1 MYERKALDKIL
12 DKNLHINSKYHVIFK
27 GMNAIAAML
36 LMGISGSVLAQSY
49 TEVVHPS
56 LDNYDTTVKNLIS
69 RAGNKYTYNFGGG
82 DLNISKVYQDHIK
95 GIDVSGGYQIKVSN
109 LANLKLETDYA
120 KFLHAVYFYAGT
132 YQSEGNT
139 YDKKLEYGDGLIE
152 VNNNTAL
159 GTFKSDGFHIE
170 GIANTNLT
178 EPSVILGDLTIKS
191 TVDGQGISTLTGT
204 FGFADGIHLTS
215 QNVIVKGGNVD
226 ITSKA
231 KGVDQAISY
240 GIFADNADNSITLD
254 SAKISA
260 ISTGN
265 HSKNGSAAYGIRLDK
280 STQVKIDGAIEISA
294 YVEDTQEVIA
304 RGLDFEDENN
314 DKGSEGIFL
323 GDNIIE
329 ATAKAQNNA
338 YVTAVLAKN
347 QSTIVLGK
355 STICAKTVLTGGI
368 DTENLK
374 LESFGIKVV
383 VITGWDNSDVPKQIR
398 LCGELF
404 GKQEQAEELVDF
416 YQKPVDYINE
426 QLKQVTDR
434 KKVYW
439 EYGDDYSTCIP
450 GTSNDGWHN
459 MILMAGGI
467 NIFGDAS
474 LAGKDIDPEQI
485 LTEDPDLIVKIY
497 AGKNVIGNSG
507 VFTAPPQEEFAEKAD
522 EMLKRP
528 GWKDLKAV
536 KEGNFYLNTAFMSGG
551 LGKMIGAAYM
561 AKWLYPD
568 LMTDLDP
575 DAIFTQWMKYQGFEP
590 NAPHYYHVPAQG

>member
-1 MYERKALDKIL
+1 MRNSRRWLAAIL
-12 DKNLHINSKYHVIFK
+12 AGAMIAVTGCAGNTASKQETT
-27 GMNAIAAML
+27 AAETTAAETTAEETIAAKTTAEAKEGETTTFVDDL
-36 LMGISGSVLAQSY
+36 GR
-49 TEVVHPS
+49 EVELELPITRACVA
-56 LDNYDTTVKNLIS
+56 NRYNNELI
-69 RAGNKYTYNFGGG
+69 RAVGAG
-82 DLNISKVYQDHIK
+82 D
-95 GIDVSGGYQIKVSN
+95 
-109 LANLKLETDYA
+109 
-120 KFLHAVYFYAGT
+120 AV
-132 YQSEGNT
+132 
-139 YDKKLEYGDGLIE
+139 
-152 VNNNTAL
+152 V
-159 GTFKSDGFHIE
+159 
-170 GIANTNLT
+170 
-178 EPSVILGDLTIKS
+178 
-191 TVDGQGISTLTGT
+191 
-204 FGFADGIHLTS
+204 
-215 QNVIVKGGNVD
+215 
-226 ITSKA
+226 
-231 KGVDQAISY
+231 GVDQYTSQDPVYWPQFGEDETFGKDEYDYEKIVA
-240 GIFADNADNSITLD
+240 LD
-254 SAKISA
+254 PQVLVVP
-260 ISTGN
+260 
-265 HSKNGSAAYGIRLDK
+265 KNGK
-280 STQVKIDGAIEISA
+280 
-294 YVEDTQEVIA
+294 VEESVD
-304 RGLDFEDENN
+304 
-314 DKGSEGIFL
+314 
-323 GDNIIE
+323 
-329 ATAKAQNNA
+329 
-338 YVTAVLAKN
+338 
-347 QSTIVLGK
+347 
-355 STICAKTVLTGGI
+355 
-368 DTENLK
+368 K

-416 YQKPVDYINE
+416 YQKPVDYINQ

-439 EYGDDYSTCIP
+439 EYGNDYSTCIP

-507 VFTAPPQEEFAEKAD
+507 VFTAPPQEEFAEKAE
-522 EMLKRP
+522 EMLERP

-536 KEGNFYLNTAFMSGG
+536 KEGNFYINTAFMSGG